1 MTVFFSF
8 SWFAKQ
14 FDNLKKKFFLE
25 IFDFPGILIMNISL
39 WKSGI
44 CCIDNFN
51 LSAVNDYE
59 KCFKIVT
66 RKISFQIFTK
76 FCRWN
81 HQTTSPIGDSMESK
95 VFDEL
100 LLIEVKITI
109 RNLLE
114 KNLWFTEENHWSCR
128 IAAGRADDGKR
139 AKSQWQV
146 LYIWRMID
154 QSLKTTNFQ
163 WFSKKPKVIILNQS
177 YKPTEVKQLCNL

>member
-14 FDNLKKKFFLE
+14 FDNFLLKVFRE
-25 IFDFPGILIMNISL
+25 IFDLPGNLIVNISL

-66 RKISFQIFTK
+66 RKISFQVFTK
-76 FCRWN
+76 FCRWK
-81 HQTTSPIGDSMESK
+81 HQTTSPIGDSMVSK

-100 LLIEVKITI
+100 LLIDKKITI

-114 KNLWFTEENHWSCR
+114 KIYGLLR
-128 IAAGRADDGKR
+128 KIIDRADMRLVELKTV
-139 AKSQWQV
+139 SE
-146 LYIWRMID
+146 
-154 QSLKTTNFQ
+154 QSLSDRYCIFEG
-163 WFSKKPKVIILNQS
+163 WLI
-177 YKPTEVKQLCNL
+177 NL

>member
-14 FDNLKKKFFLE
+14 FDNFFKKVFRE
-25 IFDFPGILIMNISL
+25 IFDLPGNLIMNISL

-66 RKISFQIFTK
+66 RKISFQVFTK
-76 FCRWN
+76 FCRWK

-100 LLIEVKITI
+100 LLIDVKITI

-114 KNLWFTEENHWSCR
+114 KIYGLLR
-128 IAAGRADDGKR
+128 KIIDRADMRLVELKTV
-139 AKSQWQV
+139 SE
-146 LYIWRMID
+146 
-154 QSLKTTNFQ
+154 QSLSDRYCIFEG
-163 WFSKKPKVIILNQS
+163 WLI
-177 YKPTEVKQLCNL
+177 NL